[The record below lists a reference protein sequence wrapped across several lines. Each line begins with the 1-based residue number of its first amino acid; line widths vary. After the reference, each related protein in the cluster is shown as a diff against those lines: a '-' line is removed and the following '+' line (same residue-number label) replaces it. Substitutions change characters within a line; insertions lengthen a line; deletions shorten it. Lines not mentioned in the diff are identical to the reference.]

1 MLRGVTELYI
11 MAKLISVIC
20 PARNE
25 TDSVN
30 ILADAIRQIRQE
42 TFNNFGDEITLE
54 FIIVDNASND
64 DTLEKVQL
72 KLLNDP
78 KIKIVKHVRNLG
90 LQNSILTGLRYSV
103 GDAAIVLQFD
113 LQDPPEL
120 IQEMLH
126 RWKAGEFYI
135 VTQIKKRNSGFFD
148 SLSRRLGYV
157 FVNLVA
163 GVKVLPN
170 SGDFWL
176 IDRRI
181 VNQINS
187 FEVVRPFFRTLIPSL
202 IPADSVIYYDRN
214 PRVKGK
220 SNFNFMGKYEF
231 FLDAILSDIRR
242 ISLLIFVLCG
252 ISILVAF
259 ILLILKLI
267 GLSISFA
274 TVIVLGLT
282 SIFFFVHG
290 MIVEIVWRIYSDSPL
305 KFDAFARNIKVI
317 RES

>member
-1 MLRGVTELYI
+1 MRHS
-11 MAKLISVIC
+11 A
-20 PARNE
+20 
-25 TDSVN
+25 
-30 ILADAIRQIRQE
+30 
-42 TFNNFGDEITLE
+42 
-54 FIIVDNASND
+54 
-64 DTLEKVQL
+64 
-72 KLLNDP
+72 
-78 KIKIVKHVRNLG
+78 
-90 LQNSILTGLRYSV
+90 

-120 IQEMLH
+120 IQEMLR
-126 RWKAGEFYI
+126 RWKAGELYI
-135 VTQIKKRNSGFFD
+135 VTKIKKRNSGFVD

-163 GVKVLPN
+163 GVKVLSN

-202 IPADSVIYYDRN
+202 IPASSVIYYDRN

-220 SNFNFMGKYEF
+220 SNFNFIGKYEF

-242 ISLLIFVLCG
+242 ISLLTFILCG
-252 ISILVAF
+252 ISISVAF
-259 ILLILKLI
+259 ILLILRLI
-267 GLSISFA
+267 GLSIPLV

-282 SIFFFVHG
+282 SIFFFLQG
-290 MIVEIVWRIYSDSPL
+290 IIVEIVWRIYSDSPL
-305 KFDAFARNIKVI
+305 KFDTFARNIKVI